1 MTLILPF
8 AKSYQRDLF
17 DVWWLAQ
24 VLCDVFDVF
33 TGHLKSVFKSLLCDK
48 QYLSTRKTHD

>member
-1 MTLILPF
+1 MTLIFPF